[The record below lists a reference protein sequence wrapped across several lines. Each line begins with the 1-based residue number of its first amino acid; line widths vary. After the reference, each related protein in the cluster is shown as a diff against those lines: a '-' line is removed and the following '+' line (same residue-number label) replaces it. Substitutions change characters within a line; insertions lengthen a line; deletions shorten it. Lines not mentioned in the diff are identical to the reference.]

1 MAEGI
6 KTPPKFDGLNFPIWK
21 VKMTVFLQSLESR
34 VAKAVTKP
42 FSASLGDEDTWSDI
56 VTKEFDANARAHYTL
71 LQALNDDD
79 TSRVTHCKFVY
90 EIWTHILVTHEG
102 TSQVNKAK
110 IDLLRSQHENFTMQE
125 NESIDD
131 MVTKFTKKK
140 TNGLAS
146 LGDSIDNDQKV
157 RMIIRALPPSWEV
170 KATALK
176 ENDKE
181 EIELI
186 GLIGNLKIH

>member
-1 MAEGI
+1 
-6 KTPPKFDGLNFPIWK
+6 
-21 VKMTVFLQSLESR
+21 MTVFLQSLESR
-34 VAKAVTKP
+34 VAKAVTKH

-79 TSRVTHCKFVY
+79 ISRVTHCKFVY
-90 EIWTHILVTHEG
+90 EIWTHLLVTHEG
-102 TSQVNKAK
+102 ISQVNRAK
-110 IDLLRSQHENFTMQE
+110 IDLLRFQYENFTMQE

-131 MVTKFTKKK
+131 MVTKFIKI

-146 LGDSIDNDQKV
+146 LGDGIDNDQKV
-157 RMIIRALPPSWEV
+157 RKIIRALPPSWEV

-176 ENDKE
+176 EHNDKE